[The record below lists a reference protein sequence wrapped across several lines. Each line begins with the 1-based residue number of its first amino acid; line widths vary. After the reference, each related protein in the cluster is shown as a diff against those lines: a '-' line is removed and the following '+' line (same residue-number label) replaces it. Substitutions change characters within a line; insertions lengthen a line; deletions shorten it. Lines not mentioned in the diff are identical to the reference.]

1 MFNNHNKYVLSKRR
15 GGYFFARIVH
25 PDSTLIATTM
35 CNVYVEKAVAAYS
48 ETFLSTDRR
57 YNDSVLA
64 TGITQ

>member
-1 MFNNHNKYVLSKRR
+1 
-15 GGYFFARIVH
+15 
-25 PDSTLIATTM
+25 M

-64 TGITQ
+64 TGITQWRSTSRSCCSCRSKLSCSCLSLTL